1 MALNQLYVH
10 TIGGM
15 IKPNDKVELLNG
27 DIGRV
32 QTIANTNRIEVR
44 LDNGSISEYDPQ
56 TKIVRIIENK
66 DTYIKGMKMK
76 KTDLQAII
84 REEVRKT
91 LKEANPA
98 QAGMTNLLM
107 PMIGKL
113 TDQFDTFVLRP
124 KEVNIEISPK
134 SVRSAVKIYDTLLK
148 NKESIKSFLTQNGL
162 PNAKLYLA
170 MSKYGF
176 GGGLV
181 VIITS
186 KPKLPN
192 VFIPSEETDL

>member
-1 MALNQLYVH
+1 MALTQLYVH

-98 QAGMTNLLM
+98 EMGMTNLLK
-107 PMIGKL
+107 PMIGGL
-113 TDQFDTFVLRP
+113 MDQFDTFVLRP
-124 KEVNIEISPK
+124 KEVHIEISPK

-162 PNAKLYLA
+162 PNTKLYLA

-181 VIITS
+181 IIITS

>member
-76 KTDLQAII
+76 KTDLQALI

-107 PMIGKL
+107 PMIGGL
-113 TDQFDTFVLRP
+113 MDQFDTFVLRP

-148 NKESIKSFLTQNGL
+148 NKEAIKSFLTQNGL

-181 VIITS
+181 VIVTS

-192 VFIPSEETDL
+192 VFTPSEETDL

>member
-15 IKPNDKVELLNG
+15 IKLNDKVELLNG

-32 QTIANTNRIEVR
+32 QTIANTNRMEVR

-107 PMIGKL
+107 PMIGGL
-113 TDQFDTFVLRP
+113 MDQFDTFVLRP

>member
-1 MALNQLYVH
+1 MALTQLYVH

-66 DTYIKGMKMK
+66 DTYMKGMKMK

-98 QAGMTNLLM
+98 EMGMTNLLK
-107 PMIGKL
+107 PMIGGL
-113 TDQFDTFVLRP
+113 MDQFDTFVLRP

-192 VFIPSEETDL
+192 VFTPSEETDL